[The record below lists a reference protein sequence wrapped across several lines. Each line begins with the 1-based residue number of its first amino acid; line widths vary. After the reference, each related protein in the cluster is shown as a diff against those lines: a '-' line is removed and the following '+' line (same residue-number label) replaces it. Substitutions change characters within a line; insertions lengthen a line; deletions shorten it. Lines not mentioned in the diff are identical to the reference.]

1 MIIKDILLKA
11 VGYENDE
18 ELLEN
23 LELLTNDTKTYK
35 NNKQIASGITYVNKE
50 TDKCMEYS
58 TITYNEE
65 TDKISAKYKLVDY
78 NENFYTLL
86 KTDYESFAKS
96 IYSLELYTY
105 TTNKLIGSVCFD
117 DTINK
122 FVFVLCDE
130 YKVNTSSIYN
140 EKRIGRLMM
149 YILPK
154 IYQYL
159 DMGNKLLE
167 QYNSNNVEQDLK
179 TIFSTNLSYYMN
191 YYNKSCS
198 NISEVLNT
206 PYSTVNDWVNGKSYP
221 RMVQIQQLADYF
233 DISKS
238 DLIEQ
243 QKDRFYDIYKN
254 YIKEY

>member
-18 ELLEN
+18 ELLQN
-23 LELLTNDTKTYK
+23 LELLTDQSKKYK
-35 NNKQIASGITYVNKE
+35 GDKHIADGIAYVNKDINKCIE
-50 TDKCMEYS
+50 FNTIAYDK
-58 TITYNEE
+58 E
-65 TDKISAKYKLVDY
+65 TDKISVKYKLVDY

-86 KTDYESFAKS
+86 KTDYQSFAKS

-122 FVFVLCDE
+122 FVFVLNEE
-130 YKVNTSSIYN
+130 YGNNTSLVYN
-140 EKRIGRLMM
+140 EKRINKLTMC
-149 YILPK
+149 ILPK
-154 IYQYL
+154 IHQYL
-159 DMGNKLLE
+159 NISNKLLGE
-167 QYNSNNVEQDLK
+167 YNDNNTEQDLK
-179 TIFSTNLSYYMN
+179 IIFSTNLSYYMN

-198 NISEVLNT
+198 NLSEVLNT

-221 RMVQIQQLADYF
+221 RMIQIQQLADYF
-233 DISKS
+233 DISKA